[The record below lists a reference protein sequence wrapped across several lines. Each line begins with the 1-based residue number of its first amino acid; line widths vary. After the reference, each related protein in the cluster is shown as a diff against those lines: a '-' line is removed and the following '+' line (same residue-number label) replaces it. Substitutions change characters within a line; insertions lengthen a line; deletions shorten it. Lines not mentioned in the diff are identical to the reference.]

1 LCLDRRKI
9 QAIVPVHRTF
19 RRRLIEEARL
29 PANICPARLLEKA
42 GVPALFRNHEAP
54 KGEKLDALQQFLGPL
69 GLKIDWGKKKT
80 AEPSPAVFKQLT
92 EEIATRPD
100 REVIQTMMLRSLTQA
115 KYEAENKGH
124 FGLAYKAYAHFT
136 SPIRRYPD

>member
-1 LCLDRRKI
+1 MAPGQALRRCRSRQPLAGLLPLGLD
-9 QAIVPVHRTF
+9 F
-19 RRRLIEEARL
+19 
-29 PANICPARLLEKA
+29 
-42 GVPALFRNHEAP
+42 G
-54 KGEKLDALQQFLGPL
+54 GEFLGPL

-124 FGLAYKAYAHFT
+124 FGLAYKAYTHFT
-136 SPIRRYPD
+136 SPIRRYPDLLVHRALRYLIRSGEGGDHVTNPEIFQWR